1 MMMNS
6 VREDY
11 HYYYDYE
18 SFAILKVLMQEHFIM
33 VYKLS
38 SNIKF
43 F

>member
-11 HYYYDYE
+11 H